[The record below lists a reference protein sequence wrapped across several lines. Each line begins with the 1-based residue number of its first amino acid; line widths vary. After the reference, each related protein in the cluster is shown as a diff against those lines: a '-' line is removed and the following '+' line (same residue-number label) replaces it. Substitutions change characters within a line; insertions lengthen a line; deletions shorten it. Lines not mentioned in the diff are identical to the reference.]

1 MIYEETYHY
10 LLRNASFTVFDTCL
24 YSLLHIDWEGVVQR
38 SLHQMAQGIGT
49 TKKYLYQTLKKLSN
63 KQQVFIP
70 VESNGEK
77 NIYSNLLD
85 RPS

>member
-10 LLRNASFTVFDTCL
+10 LLRNVSSTEFDTCL

-49 TKKYLYQTLKKLSN
+49 TKKYLYQTLKLSN
-63 KQQVFIP
+63 KQHKVFIP

-77 NIYSNLLD
+77 KYIFKLA
-85 RPS
+85 

>member
-10 LLRNASFTVFDTCL
+10 LLFNVSSTEFDTCL
-24 YSLLHIDWEGVVQR
+24 YSLLHIDREGVVQR

-49 TKKYLYQTLKKLSN
+49 TKKDLYQTLKKLSN
-63 KQQVFIP
+63 KQHKVFIP

-77 NIYSNLLD
+77 KYIFKLA
-85 RPS
+85 